1 MPLAFLHGG
10 TVCSYL
16 PGDTSFVAAP
26 SAVGEIWVF
35 LVYRGVRGDL
45 ADISRLDRPIG
56 MIPLSPSRPRSPLS
70 RPTVSYR
77 LPQRSLLGGPLFSP
91 TVLPH
96 TLSTSYLPRIFATP
110 LAFWKYH
117 STRSALSNGILFV
130 WMGAAV
136 VEKFEFL

>member
-1 MPLAFLHGG
+1 IPLAFLHGG

-16 PGDTSFVAAP
+16 PGDTSFVEAR
-26 SAVGEIWVF
+26 SMVGEIWVF

-45 ADISRLDRPIG
+45 ADISRLDGPIG
-56 MIPLSPSRPRSPLS
+56 MIPLSPSRFRGPLS

-91 TVLPH
+91 TVLSH
-96 TLSTSYLPRIFATP
+96 TLSTAYLPRIFAAP
-110 LAFWKYH
+110 LAFWVYH
-117 STRSALSNGILFV
+117 TTRLALSNGIPFV
-130 WMGAAV
+130 RIGAAV